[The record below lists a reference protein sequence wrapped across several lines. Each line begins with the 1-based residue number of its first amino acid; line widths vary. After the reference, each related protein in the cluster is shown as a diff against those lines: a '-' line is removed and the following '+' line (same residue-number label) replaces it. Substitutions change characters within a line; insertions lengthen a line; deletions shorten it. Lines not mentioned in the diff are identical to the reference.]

1 MKLTIAIPTVIGR
14 EAQFEALQAELFIQ
28 RKVYGFVNSVE
39 IISLCDNKEIS
50 IGAKRQKLYEM
61 AKGEYTV
68 QIDDDDWIA
77 PTYIE
82 DVMKA
87 LLYNLDCIGYVERC
101 IINGKTMYSKISN
114 EFADWATVSP
124 NEIDGFH
131 YQRTPFFKVPIK
143 TSICLQVGVNDLR
156 FGEDHD
162 FARRIKPKLITEV
175 FIPKALYYY
184 TADSLT
190 PEQHNERYGIK

>member
-1 MKLTIAIPTVIGR
+1 MILTICIPTIIGR
-14 EAQFEALQAELFIQ
+14 EAQFEALRNELQSQALGYQ
-28 RKVYGFVNSVE
+28 VE

-50 IGAKRQKLYEM
+50 IGKKRQRLYEM
-61 AKGEYTV
+61 AKGEYAV
-68 QIDDDDWIA
+68 QLDDDDWIA

-82 DVMKA
+82 DVM
-87 LLYNLDCIGYVERC
+87 LNLGSDCIGYVERC

-124 NEIDGFH
+124 NEIEGYH
-131 YQRTPFFKVPIK
+131 YHRTPFFKVPIR
-143 TSICLQVGVNDLR
+143 TALCLAVGVNDMR

-162 FARRIKPKLITEV
+162 FARRIKPLIKSEV
-175 FIPKALYYY
+175 FINKAMYYY

-190 PEQHNERYGIK
+190 PEEHNRRYGITGA

>member
-14 EAQFEALQAELFIQ
+14 EDKFEALRDELLLQA
-28 RKVYGFVNSVE
+28 KGYDVE

-82 DVMKA
+82 DVINS
-87 LLYNLDCIGYVERC
+87 LQGNDCIGYVERC
-101 IINGKTMYSKISN
+101 IINGVTKYSKISMAFEDWADVSQPN
-114 EFADWATVSP
+114 EFQ
-124 NEIDGFH
+124 
-131 YQRTPFFKVPIK
+131 YYRTPFFKVPIK
-143 TSICLQVGVNDLR
+143 TSLCLQVGVSDMR

-162 FARRIKPKLITEV
+162 FARRLKPLLKSEV
-175 FIPKALYYY
+175 FIHKAMYYY

-190 PEQHNERYGIK
+190 PEQHKERYGL